1 MNQTSSADY
10 DIDSVSPARI
20 LIIKGA
26 NDSSSQYLN
35 FMNAVF
41 TAQRQNVVID
51 SCILGKVSSLLQQ
64 AADITGGISFKIP
77 SLAALT
83 QVKVEVWILVVS
95 VDFCPRQN
103 LQFCRGL

>member
-1 MNQTSSADY
+1 MNQTSSPD
-10 DIDSVSPARI
+10 DDLDSALPARI

-51 SCILGKVSSLLQQ
+51 SCVLGNVSSLLQQ
-64 AADITGGISFKIP
+64 AADITGGISFKAP
-77 SLAALT
+77 DLAGLT
-83 QVKVEVWILVVS
+83 QV
-95 VDFCPRQN
+95 
-103 LQFCRGL
+103 